1 MKCSLCG
8 FEFDEKD
15 TKACC
20 SGCLFARGCELL
32 KCPNCGFEMASEPD
46 WIKRLK
52 EKKEKKL

>member
-8 FEFDEKD
+8 FNFDEND
-15 TKACC
+15 AKACC
-20 SGCLFARGCELL
+20 TGCLFSKGCELL
-32 KCPNCGFEMASEPD
+32 KCPNCGFEMTKEPD